1 MLSLQLD
8 YGNRKGFARLLY
20 VCPTMSEDI
29 LNARGTD
36 ELVVDKKTPR
46 TNFEITIY
54 IAFGMRIARKCCEY
68 FSEVTGAG
76 FSLKE
81 K

>member
-54 IAFGMRIARKCCEY
+54 IECALPENAASILVRLLAQ
-68 FSEVTGAG
+68 V
-76 FSLKE
+76 LV
-81 K
+81 

>member
-8 YGNRKGFARLLY
+8 YGNRRVLLVY
-20 VCPTMSEDI
+20 SMFVRRMSEDI

-54 IAFGMRIARKCCEY
+54 IECALPENAASILVRLLAQ
-68 FSEVTGAG
+68 V
-76 FSLKE
+76 LV
-81 K
+81 